1 MTLYKFSP
9 VPMPNDIENT
19 INMVR
24 TFEIKDVKEYTG
36 QRIERG
42 FLWVFCHGVYDE
54 NDIFSIKVSD
64 SEYMDSRD
72 FADFFQCYDS
82 YIIFDSCRSNK
93 IDLTTLSEFKERGN
107 IVFLSGY
114 ENELNTPDGSTLNY
128 CLSRNR
134 ITVHTIL
141 PTCNCKH
148 LIVIVLTRPS
158 IFRTG

>member
-9 VPMPNDIENT
+9 VPMPNDSANT

-24 TFEIKDVKEYTG
+24 TFEIEDVKEYTG

-54 NDIFSIKVSD
+54 NEIFSIKVSE

-128 CLSRNR
+128 CLSQYSSEYYYFTLEDLREF
-134 ITVHTIL
+134 
-141 PTCNCKH
+141 
-148 LIVIVLTRPS
+148 
-158 IFRTG
+158 FRDFNKKNNTTLVCF